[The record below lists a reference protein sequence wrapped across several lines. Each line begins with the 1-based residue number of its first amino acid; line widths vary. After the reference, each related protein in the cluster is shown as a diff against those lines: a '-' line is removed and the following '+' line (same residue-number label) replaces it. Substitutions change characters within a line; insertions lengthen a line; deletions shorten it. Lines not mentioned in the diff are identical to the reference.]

1 MLFNQFKDREE
12 LNRHRNPIFD
22 SIFGIKNTT
31 SWRNTW
37 KEIRDDGKTK
47 LFAEVDALPD
57 NHANRKNSNRHNL
70 MTKTKTIYTCQ
81 QCAAQF
87 PKWAGQ
93 CGDCGQW
100 NTIIEEIAQSPSR
113 VTQYAGAQAATVQYF
128 SQIHFEQDLRFST
141 GFKEFDRVLG
151 GGLVAGS
158 VVLLGGDPG
167 IGKSTIL
174 LQTLCVLGKEQK
186 ALYITGEESLQQ
198 VTARASRLGIH
209 ADCLGLVTETQ
220 VEKILHL
227 MTEFKPKVVIIDS
240 IQTMFSEQING
251 APGSVS
257 QVRES
262 AAQLVRFAKQTQT
275 ALFLVGHV
283 TKEGQ
288 LAGPRI
294 LEHMVDTVLYFEG
307 ETDSRYRM
315 IRAIK
320 NRFGAINELGV
331 FAMTDTGLR
340 EVTNPSA
347 IFLANHLPSTPGSA
361 ILVAWEGTRPLLV
374 EVQALVDESHLA
386 NPRRVAIGFDQN
398 RLALLLA
405 VLHRHANIPTY
416 QKDVFVNIVGGL
428 KVNETAADLAI
439 LLAIFSSLRN
449 HPLPQK
455 LVVFG
460 EVGLG
465 GEIRPVQSGSER
477 VKEAAKHGFTQAIVP
492 VANAPKKDFADL
504 STIKVQHLHEVLK
517 TLS

>member
-1 MLFNQFKDREE
+1 M
-12 LNRHRNPIFD
+12 
-22 SIFGIKNTT
+22 S
-31 SWRNTW
+31 
-37 KEIRDDGKTK
+37 
-47 LFAEVDALPD
+47 
-57 NHANRKNSNRHNL
+57 
-70 MTKTKTIYTCQ
+70 KTKTAYVCQ
-81 QCAAQF
+81 QCSATF
-87 PKWAGQ
+87 PKWGGQ
-93 CGDCGQW
+93 CGECGQW
-100 NTIIEEIAQSPSR
+100 NSLVEEVITVSSR
-113 VTQYAGAQAATVQYF
+113 LTHYAGAQTTAHYF
-128 SQIHFEQDLRFST
+128 AQVPCTQENRFST

-151 GGLVAGS
+151 GGLVEGS

-174 LQTLCVLGKEQK
+174 LQTVCELGKQQK

-198 VTARASRLGIH
+198 LTSRANRLGIK
-209 ADCLGLVTETQ
+209 ADYLGLLAETQ
-220 VEKILHL
+220 VEKILQV
-227 MTEFKPKVVIIDS
+227 MIEFKPKVVIIDS
-240 IQTMFSEQING
+240 IQTLFSQEIHS

-288 LAGPRI
+288 LAGPRV

-307 ETDSRYRM
+307 ESDSRYRL

-320 NRFGAINELGV
+320 NRFGAVNELGV
-331 FAMTDTGLR
+331 FGMTEAGLR

-361 ILVAWEGTRPLLV
+361 ILVTWEGTRPLLV
-374 EVQALVDESHLA
+374 EVQALVDTSYLA

-405 VLHRHANIPTY
+405 VLHRHAGIATY

-428 KVNETAADLAI
+428 KITETAADLAI

-449 HPLPQK
+449 QPLPEK

-460 EVGLG
+460 EIGLA

-477 VKEAAKHGFTQAIVP
+477 VKEAAKHGFTQAIIP
-492 VANAPKKDFADL
+492 KGNAPKQPLVDFA
-504 STIKVQHLHEVLK
+504 IHKVQHLHEVLAESMLNLTTK
-517 TLS
+517 VEQ